1 MRIFKGLGKRIRG
14 TATVERRLF
23 EIITEG
29 LLQEIAIEEE
39 AVLLSGWN
47 KPAAVR
53 VADPKAREDRR

>member
-23 EIITEG
+23 EVTEG

-39 AVLLSGWN
+39 AVLFSGGN
-47 KPAAVR
+47 KSTAVR